1 MHKGR
6 QARQQTEVLS
16 LRMIRSM
23 TGYGR
28 HEALVNGVPCTVE
41 TRCVNGRYL
50 EVNARLPKEW
60 ADKELAVRELVREHV
75 SRGSLSVYIRTEDVA
90 TAASVH
96 VNVQVARAYVDAL
109 RALQAELGLSG
120 ELSLDHLVSNSAI
133 FQAPLDETEKADVWP
148 ELKTAVSAALQA
160 LNAMRVKEGA
170 ELERDFLAR
179 LESIERAM
187 ADVETRTQLR
197 IPNER
202 ERLRDRVRQIMDD
215 GAVDE
220 QRLQLEIVLLSDKLD
235 VSEECVRLRSHIKF
249 FRENLAE
256 GTGVGRKLNFLLQ
269 EMNREVNTIGSK
281 SNDAEIA
288 RMVIGMKEELERI
301 REQVQNIE

>member
-1 MHKGR
+1 
-6 QARQQTEVLS
+6 
-16 LRMIRSM
+16 M

-28 HEALVNGVPCTVE
+28 HEGIVNGVSCTVE
-41 TRCVNGRYL
+41 ARCVNGRYL

-60 ADKELAVRELVREHV
+60 ADKEQAVRELVREHV
-75 SRGSLSVYIRTEDVA
+75 TRGSLSVYIRTEDVA
-90 TAASVH
+90 ATTRVH
-96 VNVQVARAYVDAL
+96 VDMDVARTYVTAL
-109 RALQAELGLSG
+109 RGLKDELGLVG
-120 ELSLDHLVSNSAI
+120 DISLDHIVAFGSI
-133 FQAPLDETEKADVWP
+133 FQAPLDDTEKVDVWP
-148 ELKTAVSAALQA
+148 ELKVAIAGALEA
-160 LNAMRVKEGA
+160 LNAMRVKEGG

-187 ADVETRTQLR
+187 VDVEARTQVR

-202 ERLRDRVRQIMDD
+202 ERLRERVRQIIDD
-215 GAVDE
+215 GAIDE

>member
-1 MHKGR
+1 
-6 QARQQTEVLS
+6 
-16 LRMIRSM
+16 MIRSM

-28 HEALVNGVPCTVE
+28 HEGIVNGVSCTVE
-41 TRCVNGRYL
+41 ARCVNGRYL

-60 ADKELAVRELVREHV
+60 ADKEQAVRELVREHV
-75 SRGSLSVYIRTEDVA
+75 TRGSLSVYIRTEDVA
-90 TAASVH
+90 ATTRVH
-96 VNVQVARAYVDAL
+96 VDMDVARTYVTAL
-109 RALQAELGLSG
+109 RGLKDVLGLVG
-120 ELSLDHLVSNSAI
+120 DISLDHIVAFGSI
-133 FQAPLDETEKADVWP
+133 FQAPLDDTEKVDVWP
-148 ELKTAVSAALQA
+148 ELKVAIAGALEA
-160 LNAMRVKEGA
+160 LNAMRVKEGG

-187 ADVETRTQLR
+187 VDVEARTQVR

-202 ERLRDRVRQIMDD
+202 ERLRERVRQIIDD
-215 GAVDE
+215 GAIDE

>member
-1 MHKGR
+1 
-6 QARQQTEVLS
+6 
-16 LRMIRSM
+16 M

-28 HEALVNGVPCTVE
+28 HEGIVNGVSCTVE
-41 TRCVNGRYL
+41 ARCVNGRYL

-60 ADKELAVRELVREHV
+60 ADKEQAVRELVREHV
-75 SRGSLSVYIRTEDVA
+75 TRGSLSVYIRTEDVA
-90 TAASVH
+90 ATTRVH
-96 VNVQVARAYVDAL
+96 VDMDVARAYVTAL
-109 RALQAELGLSG
+109 RGLKDELGLVG
-120 ELSLDHLVSNSAI
+120 DISLDHIVAFGSI
-133 FQAPLDETEKADVWP
+133 FQAPLDDTEKVDVWP
-148 ELKTAVSAALQA
+148 ELKVAIAGALEA
-160 LNAMRVKEGA
+160 LNAMRVKEGG

-187 ADVETRTQLR
+187 VDVEARTQVR

-202 ERLRDRVRQIMDD
+202 ERLRERVRQIIDD
-215 GAVDE
+215 GAIDE

>member
-1 MHKGR
+1 
-6 QARQQTEVLS
+6 
-16 LRMIRSM
+16 MIRSM

-28 HEALVNGVPCTVE
+28 HEGIVNGVSCTVE
-41 TRCVNGRYL
+41 ARCVNGRYL
-50 EVNARLPKEW
+50 EVNARLPKEQ
-60 ADKELAVRELVREHV
+60 AVRELVREHV
-75 SRGSLSVYIRTEDVA
+75 TRGSLSVYIRTEDVA
-90 TAASVH
+90 ATTRVH
-96 VNVQVARAYVDAL
+96 VDMDVARTYVTAL
-109 RALQAELGLSG
+109 RGLKDVLGLVG
-120 ELSLDHLVSNSAI
+120 DISLDHIVAFGSI
-133 FQAPLDETEKADVWP
+133 FQAPLDDTEKVDVWP
-148 ELKTAVSAALQA
+148 ELKVAIAGALEA
-160 LNAMRVKEGA
+160 LNAMRVKEGG

-187 ADVETRTQLR
+187 VDVEARTQVR

-202 ERLRDRVRQIMDD
+202 ERLRERVRQIIDD
-215 GAVDE
+215 GAIDE